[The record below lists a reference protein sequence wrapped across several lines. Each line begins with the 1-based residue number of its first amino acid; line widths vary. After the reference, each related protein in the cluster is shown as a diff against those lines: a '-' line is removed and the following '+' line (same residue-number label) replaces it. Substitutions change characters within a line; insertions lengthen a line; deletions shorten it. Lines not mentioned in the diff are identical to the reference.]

1 MDDIIFRIMHSCP
14 LLQIVIAISD
24 SFFSHSSIPLH
35 RMNWGRKLVR
45 RLWTKGGTLHQR
57 IRLLPFPI
65 DDLRMLQLVR
75 SVDILLDPFP
85 IGSSLHVNALA
96 LSVGTPIVTFKSGC
110 VISPSK
116 SDLNELETYLHNPNS
131 KKYYSTLLFQSMINS
146 SQDSGHFTVQKIPFL
161 PTISPLAGYFQRI
174 QMEMY
179 LVANNT
185 NEYFTIASKI
195 LNDREYAYNIR

>member
-1 MDDIIFRIMHSCP
+1 MY
-14 LLQIVIAISD
+14 
-24 SFFSHSSIPLH
+24 
-35 RMNWGRKLVR
+35 WGIKLVR
-45 RLWTKGGTLHQR
+45 RLWAKGGTLHQR

-85 IGSSLHVNALA
+85 IGSSLHANALA

-110 VISPSK
+110 VILPSK
-116 SDLNELETYLHNPNS
+116 SDLNELETHLHNTNS
-131 KKYYSTLLFQSMINS
+131 KKYYSTLLFQSMVNS
-146 SQDSGHFTVQKIPFL
+146 SGSTVPQDSGHFPVRKIPFL

-195 LNDREYAYNIR
+195 LNDREYAYNIRWPPHTPTPTPTPLSSCNFKCQFNFILI